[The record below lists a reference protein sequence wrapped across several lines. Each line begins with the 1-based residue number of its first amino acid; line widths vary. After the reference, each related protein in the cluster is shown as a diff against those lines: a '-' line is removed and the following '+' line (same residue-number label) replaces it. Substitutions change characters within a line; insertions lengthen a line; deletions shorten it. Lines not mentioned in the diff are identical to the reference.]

1 MKKWLTGINKYYN
14 DEDAVIREQDVD
26 ENWTFNPHIDVF
38 SDETEIL
45 SQVRDPVRG
54 ENIMYI
60 DDTFYD
66 EEIEEKDFLDYCK
79 IMDNKGVEI

>member
-60 DDTFYD
+60 DDAFYD